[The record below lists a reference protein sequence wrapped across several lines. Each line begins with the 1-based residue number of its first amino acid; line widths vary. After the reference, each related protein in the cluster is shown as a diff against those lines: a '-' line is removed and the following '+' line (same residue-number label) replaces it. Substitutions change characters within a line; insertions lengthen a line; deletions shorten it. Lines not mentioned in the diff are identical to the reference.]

1 MTRSQASSNSNKTPS
16 RTKPALTLPRL
27 GTALNW
33 VPPKAPAIA
42 KSPPKKRPPAP

>member
-1 MTRSQASSNSNKTPS
+1 MTRTQARSNKVPS
-16 RTKPALTLPRL
+16 RAKLALTLPRL

-42 KSPPKKRPPAP
+42 KAPPKKRPPAP